1 MTSEN
6 AMNDKLR
13 RIAINMGGGFV
24 PGMNAVV
31 MGVTVA
37 AAELGWEVVG
47 IRNGF
52 AGLLEPGDFPDG
64 GLVALPPQSVE
75 FMDPAASG
83 VLGQSAWVNPFHM
96 RQVDDDGMVEEVD
109 RSDELLAALQEQ
121 GIDALVSVVGG
132 RGMSVLYKLHRK
144 GLNVVCVPRS
154 IENDI
159 AATMVS
165 FGFNS
170 ALSFTIEML
179 DRARE
184 AARSSRHIGVVEVQ
198 GEQAGWLALQAG
210 IAAGA
215 DVILIPELAV
225 DLDAV
230 ADYLRGKMSGQRPSG
245 LVVVAEGIELEEA
258 PAGADKPS
266 PMQASLSPL
275 AVGEVTGHAIQKSGR
290 AAKIVANRL
299 QLKLAEQTHPL
310 VLGSWARGGRPT
322 AVDRQ
327 LGLAYGA
334 GAIRALNAGEEGVMV
349 AFQPFV
355 PLLEAINKVRT
366 VPADS
371 EMMLIARTLGICLGG
386 AQ

>member
-1 MTSEN
+1 
-6 AMNDKLR
+6 MNV
-13 RIAINMGGGFV
+13 GGGYI

-31 MGVTVA
+31 KGATLA

-52 AGLLEPGDFPDG
+52 AGLLEPGDYPEG
-64 GLVALPPQSVE
+64 GLITVSPQLAE
-75 FMDPAASG
+75 MLDPAASS
-83 VLGQSAWVNPFHM
+83 VLGQSPRDDPFHM
-96 RQVDDDGMVEEVD
+96 RHVDEDGMLEEVD
-109 RSDELLAALQEQ
+109 RSDDLLAAFKEQ
-121 GIDALVSVVGG
+121 GIDALVSLVGG
-132 RGMSVLYKLHRK
+132 QGLSVLYKLHRK
-144 GLNVVCVPRS
+144 GLNAVCIPRS
-154 IENDI
+154 VENDI

-165 FGFNS
+165 LGFNS

-184 AARSSRHIGVVEVQ
+184 AARSSRQIAVVEVQ

-210 IAAGA
+210 TAASA
-215 DVILIPELAV
+215 DAILIPELAV

-230 ADYLRGKMSGQRPSG
+230 AEHLRGKMSAERPFG
-245 LVVVAEGIELEEA
+245 LVVVAEGIGLA
-258 PAGADKPS
+258 DASPSADKPS

-275 AVGEVTGHAIQKSGR
+275 AGGEATGHAIERSGR
-290 AAKIVANRL
+290 ASKIVANRL
-299 QLKLAEQTHPL
+299 QLKLAEKTYPA
-310 VLGSWARGGRPT
+310 VLGPWARGGAPT

-327 LGLAYGA
+327 LGLGYGA
-334 GAIRALNAGEEGVMV
+334 AAIRALNEDQDGVMV
-349 AFQPFV
+349 AFQPPDIVFV

-386 AQ
+386 VQ

>member
-1 MTSEN
+1 
-6 AMNDKLR
+6 
-13 RIAINMGGGFV
+13 
-24 PGMNAVV
+24 MNAVAK
-31 MGVTVA
+31 GITLA
-37 AAELGWEVVG
+37 AEELGWEVVG

-52 AGLLEPGDFPDG
+52 AGLLDPDDYPDG
-64 GLVALPPQSVE
+64 GLLTVSPRFVE
-75 FMDPAASG
+75 NLDPAASVG
-83 VLGQSAWVNPFHM
+83 VLGQAPQFDPFHR
-96 RQVDDDGMVEEVD
+96 RQVNDDGMVEEVD
-109 RSDELLAALQEQ
+109 RSDEVLAALQEQ

-132 RGMSVLYKLHRK
+132 RGLSILHKLNRK
-144 GLNVVCVPRS
+144 GLNAVCVPRS
-154 IENDI
+154 TENDI

-179 DRARE
+179 DRARD
-184 AARSSRHIGVVEVQ
+184 EVQ

-215 DVILIPELAV
+215 DVILIPELPV
-225 DLDAV
+225 DIDAV
-230 ADYLRGKMSGQRPSG
+230 AEYLREKMSAARPFG

-258 PAGADKPS
+258 SAGAGKPS

-275 AVGEVTGHAIQKSGR
+275 SGGEATGFAIQRSGR

-299 QLKLAEQTHPL
+299 QLKLAEKTYPL
-310 VLGSWARGGRPT
+310 LLGPWARGGRPT

-334 GAIRALNAGEEGVMV
+334 GAIRALDAGEEGVMV
-349 AFQPFV
+349 AFQPPDIAFV

-371 EMMLIARTLGICLGG
+371 EVMLIARTLGICLGG

>member
-1 MTSEN
+1 VNT
-6 AMNDKLR
+6 KTR
-13 RIAINMGGGFV
+13 RIAINVGGGYI

-31 MGVTVA
+31 KGATLA

-52 AGLLEPGDFPDG
+52 AGLLEPGDYPDG
-64 GLVALPPQSVE
+64 GVLTVSPQLAESL
-75 FMDPAASG
+75 DPAASS
-83 VLGQSAWVNPFHM
+83 VLGQSPRDDPFHM
-96 RQVDDDGMVEEVD
+96 RHVDEDGMLEEVD
-109 RSDELLAALQEQ
+109 RSDDLLAAFKEQ
-121 GIDALVSVVGG
+121 GIDALVSLVGG
-132 RGMSVLYKLHRK
+132 QGLSILYKLHRK
-144 GLNVVCVPRS
+144 GLNAVCIPRS
-154 IENDI
+154 VENDI

-165 FGFNS
+165 LGFNS

-184 AARSSRHIGVVEVQ
+184 AARSSRQIAVVEVQ

-210 IAAGA
+210 TAAGA
-215 DVILIPELAV
+215 DVILIPELPI

-230 ADYLRGKMSGQRPSG
+230 AEHLRGKMSVERPFG
-245 LVVVAEGIELEEA
+245 LVVVAEGIGLEDA
-258 PAGADKPS
+258 SPSADKPS

-275 AVGEVTGHAIQKSGR
+275 AAGESTGYAIQKSGR

-299 QLKLAEQTHPL
+299 QLKLAEKTYPAAIGPW
-310 VLGSWARGGRPT
+310 VRGGAPT

-327 LGLAYGA
+327 LGLGYGA
-334 GAIRALNAGEEGVMV
+334 AAISALNEGQDGVMV
-349 AFQPFV
+349 AFQPPDIVFV
-355 PLLEAINKVRT
+355 PLPEAINKIRT

-386 AQ
+386 VQ

>member
-1 MTSEN
+1 
-6 AMNDKLR
+6 MNDKPR

-31 MGVTVA
+31 MGVTMA

-64 GLVALPPQSVE
+64 GLVPLPPQSVE
-75 FMDPAASG
+75 FTDPAASG

-96 RQVDDDGMVEEVD
+96 RHVDDDGMVEEVD
-109 RSDELLAALQEQ
+109 RSDEVLAALQEQ

-198 GEQAGWLALQAG
+198 GEHAGWLALQAG
-210 IAAGA
+210 TATGA
-215 DVILIPELAV
+215 DAILIPELPV
-225 DLDAV
+225 DIDAV
-230 ADYLRGKMSGQRPSG
+230 AEHFRGKMSAARPFG
-245 LVVVAEGIELEEA
+245 LVVVAEGIALEEA
-258 PAGADKPS
+258 SAGADKPS

-275 AVGEVTGHAIQKSGR
+275 AVGEATGHAIQKSGR

-299 QLKLAEQTHPL
+299 QLKLAEKTYPM
-310 VLGSWARGGRPT
+310 VFGPWARGGRPT

-334 GAIRALNAGEEGVMV
+334 GAIRALDAGEEGVMV
-349 AFQPFV
+349 AFQPPDIAFV

>member
-1 MTSEN
+1 
-6 AMNDKLR
+6 MNDKPR
-13 RIAINMGGGFV
+13 RIAVNVGSGFV
-24 PGMNAVV
+24 PGMNAVAK
-31 MGVTVA
+31 GLSLA

-52 AGLLEPGDFPDG
+52 AGLLDPDDYPDG
-64 GLVALPPQSVE
+64 GLLTVSPRFVE
-75 FMDPAASG
+75 NLDPAASVG
-83 VLGQSAWVNPFHM
+83 VLGQSPQFDPFHR
-96 RQVDDDGMVEEVD
+96 RQVDEDGMIAEVD
-109 RSDELLAALQEQ
+109 RSDEVLAALQER

-132 RGMSVLYKLHRK
+132 RGLTILHKLHRK
-144 GLNVVCVPRS
+144 GLNTVAIPRS
-154 IENDI
+154 LENDI
-159 AATMVS
+159 AVTMVS

-184 AARSSRHIGVVEVQ
+184 AARSSRQIGVVEVQ

-215 DVILIPELAV
+215 DVILIPELAA
-225 DLDAV
+225 DIDAV
-230 ADYLRGKMSGQRPSG
+230 ADYLRGKMSVARPFG
-245 LVVVAEGIELEEA
+245 LVVVAEGVELEEA
-258 PAGADKPS
+258 SAGGDKPS
-266 PMQASLSPL
+266 PMHASLSPL
-275 AVGEVTGHAIQKSGR
+275 AGGEVTGHAIQKSGR
-290 AAKIVANRL
+290 AAKILANQL
-299 QLKLAEQTHPL
+299 QLKLAERAHPA
-310 VLGSWARGGRPT
+310 VVGAWARGGRPT

-327 LGLAYGA
+327 LGIAYGA
-334 GAIRALNAGEEGVMV
+334 GAIRALDAGEEGVMV
-349 AFQPFV
+349 AFQPPDIAFV